1 LVYYYFFGNKVYP
14 MKIIILGAGQVGGTL
29 AENLVNESNDI
40 TVVDT
45 DFSRLEDLKKRLDL
59 KTVLGMASYPHILK
73 QAGINDADMLV
84 AVTNSDE
91 INMLACQIAFTLF
104 HTPTKIARVRAS
116 AYITRKGLFH
126 DQAIP
131 CDVLISPEQ
140 VVTNYLKRL
149 IENPGAL
156 QVIDFAN
163 GRAQLVAVKAYYD
176 GPLVGQELRNFREHM
191 PKVDAR
197 VAAIFRQGRAIKPE
211 GDTIIEADDEVF
223 FIATKENIRAM
234 MSELRRLDQGY
245 KRIVIAGGGNIG
257 ERLAEAIETRYQVKL
272 IEKNPERCAHLAES
286 LSRTITLAGSA
297 SDQELL
303 IEENIEDCD
312 LFIAVTN
319 DDEANI
325 MSSMLAKR
333 LGARK
338 VMTLINNPA
347 YVDLM
352 VQEGNIDVAV
362 SPQQATISS
371 LLAHVRRGDIVSVH
385 SLRRGA
391 AEAIEVV
398 ARGDKKT
405 SKVVGKTLEEID
417 LPAGTTIGAVVRGD
431 DEVLIAHDDIEVQTD
446 DHIILFLSDKKYIRD
461 VEQLFQVGL
470 TFF

>member
-1 LVYYYFFGNKVYP
+1 

-29 AENLVNESNDI
+29 AENLVNEANDI
-40 TVVDT
+40 TVVDV
-45 DFSRLEDLKKRLDL
+45 DFSKLEDIKKRLDL
-59 KTVLGMASYPHILK
+59 KTVHGMGSFPHVLK
-73 QAGINDADMLV
+73 QAGIGDADMLI

-91 INMLACQIAFTLF
+91 INMLACQIAYSLF
-104 HTPTKIARVRAS
+104 RTPSKIARVRES

-126 DQAIP
+126 NEGIP
-131 CDVLISPEQ
+131 VDVLISPEQ
-140 VVTNYLKRL
+140 VVTNYLKLL
-149 IENPGAL
+149 IEHPGAL
-156 QVIDFAN
+156 QAIDFAN

-176 GPLVGQELRNFREHM
+176 GPLVGQELKHFRDHM
-191 PKVDAR
+191 PNVDAR
-197 VAAIFRQGRAIKPE
+197 VAAIFRQDRAIKPE

-223 FIATKENIRAM
+223 FIAAKENIRAM

-245 KRIVIAGGGNIG
+245 KRITIAGGGNIG
-257 ERLAEAIETRYQVKL
+257 ERLAEAIETRYHIKL
-272 IEKNPERCAHLAES
+272 IEKNIDRCAQLTES
-286 LSRTITLAGSA
+286 LSRTIVLSGSA

-303 IEENIEDCD
+303 REENIEDCD

-371 LLAHVRRGDIVSVH
+371 LLAHVRRGDIVNVH

-398 ARGDKKT
+398 ARGDSKS
-405 SKVVGKTLEEID
+405 SKVVGKKLEDID
-417 LPAGTTIGAVVRGD
+417 LPEGTTIGAIVRGD
-431 DEVLIAHDDIEVQTD
+431 NDVLIAHDDIVVESD
-446 DHIILFLSDKKYIRD
+446 DHIILFLSDKKHIHD

-470 TFF
+470 SFF